1 MNQSAPVTASLNEIG
16 FVIDELSAA
25 GKDLKLD
32 DRGAGDIPSK
42 YNKFGKTHR

>member
-1 MNQSAPVTASLNEIG
+1 MNQSVPVTVDLNEIG

-32 DRGAGDIPSK
+32 DHGTEDIHSK
-42 YNKFGKTHR
+42 